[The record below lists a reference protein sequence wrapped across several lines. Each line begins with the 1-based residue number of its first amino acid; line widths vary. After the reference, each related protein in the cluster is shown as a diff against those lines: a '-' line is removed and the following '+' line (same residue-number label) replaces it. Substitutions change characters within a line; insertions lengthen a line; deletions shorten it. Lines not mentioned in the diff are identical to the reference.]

1 MQILKVENIYKK
13 YGTGNSTFHALNGVS
28 LEIKAGSIHAVCG
41 PSGSGKTT
49 LLNLIGLMDRSDS
62 GSIFINGIDHTSL
75 KDSERADKR
84 ASSIG
89 FIFQSFNLIS
99 VLNAWENTA
108 LAFVKKKKKRAEKKE
123 LAYLF
128 LEKVGLKGL
137 ENRYPSE
144 LSGGQQQ
151 RVGIAR
157 ALIKS
162 PDLVLGDEITA
173 NLDTETSKEIMN
185 LLTELARSESCT
197 FILATHDPLIL
208 DYTDTVLYIKDG
220 QISKETQKGKVKK

>member
-1 MQILKVENIYKK
+1 MNILKVDNLYKK
-13 YGTGNSTFHALNGVS
+13 YGSGNGVFHALNGVTF
-28 LEIKAGSIHAVCG
+28 EIEAGSINAICG

-49 LLNLIGLMDRSDS
+49 LLNLIGLMDQCDS
-62 GSIFINGIDHTSL
+62 GSIYVNEIDHAKMKET
-75 KDSERADKR
+75 ERADKR
-84 ASSIG
+84 ADAIG

-108 LAFVKKKKKRAEKKE
+108 LAFVNSKLSRKAKKQIS
-123 LAYLF
+123 YDY

-162 PDLVLGDEITA
+162 PQIVLGDEITA
-173 NLDTETSKEIMN
+173 NLDTETSKDIMN
-185 LLTELARSESCT
+185 LLTDLARKNSHT

-208 DYTDTVLYIKDG
+208 NYADTVLHIKDG
-220 QISKETQKGKVKK
+220 RITDRVVKENS